1 MRTRRWSS
9 TSPRE
14 TRVRRRRTSA
24 RSDLHS
30 ANGGSTGSAGRRS
43 AFDVTAPDGYP
54 SPVRRFLRLR
64 HDVFAHFSAIEM
76 SGFRGLEEN
85 QRAEFEVTQGPNGPQ
100 AANIRAIQGRLV
112 RQPTG
117 SARPPDSR

>member
-43 AFDVTAPDGYP
+43 AFHVTAPAGYP

-64 HDVFAHFSAIEM
+64 HDVFARFSAIEM
-76 SGFRGLEEN
+76 SGFRGPEEN
-85 QRAEFEVTQGPNGPQ
+85 QRVDFEVTQGPNGPRRRTSAQ
-100 AANIRAIQGRLV
+100 SKVGFV